1 MSNQTYEM
9 TVRVQ
14 PADVDGLNHV
24 NNTVYLRW
32 VQDVA
37 VAHWRAVAPAQDQAD
52 LIWMVHRH
60 EIDYLSPALPDDELI
75 LHTRI
80 GEAVGLRFERL
91 TEILRAA
98 DRKPLAKART
108 LWVPVDPKSGRPK
121 RVSAAVRDLFS
132 TGPASGAP

>member
-14 PADVDGLNHV
+14 PKDVDGLNHV
-24 NNTVYLRW
+24 NNIVYLRW

-37 VAHWRAVAPAQDQAD
+37 IAHWRAIAPPQDQAE

-75 LHTRI
+75 LHTRV

-91 TEILRAA
+91 TEILRAG
-98 DRKPLAKART
+98 DRKVLAKART

-132 TGPASGAP
+132 TGQADV

>member
-9 TVRVQ
+9 PVRVQ

-24 NNTVYLRW
+24 NNIVYLRW

-37 VAHWRAVAPAQDQAD
+37 IAHWRAIAPPQDQAE

-60 EIDYLSPALPDDELI
+60 EIDYISPALPDDKLI
-75 LHTRI
+75 LHTRV
-80 GEAVGLRFERL
+80 GEAIGLRFERL
-91 TEILRAA
+91 TEILRAT
-98 DRKPLAKART
+98 DRKVLAKART

-121 RVSAAVRDLFS
+121 RVSAAVRELFS
-132 TGPASGAP
+132 NGHSDV

>member
-1 MSNQTYEM
+1 MSNRTYEM
-9 TVRVQ
+9 PARVQ
-14 PADVDGLNHV
+14 PADVDGLDHV
-24 NNTVYLRW
+24 NNVVYLRW

-37 VAHWRAVAPAQDQAD
+37 IAHWRAIAPAEDQAN

-75 LHTRI
+75 LHTRV

-91 TEILRAA
+91 TEILRAG
-98 DRKPLAKART
+98 DRKLLAKART
-108 LWVPVDPKSGRPK
+108 LWVPIDPKTGRPK

-132 TGPASGAP
+132 TEKPSNE